1 MSPSERYCQTTQTI
15 LCPEH
20 TFWKAPVPL
29 RKDYFDEKGFVPS
42 AFTIEVSL
50 TRFQIFVSINGF
62 SKVKTALTYQGS
74 FTKWKPR
81 NLAG

>member
-1 MSPSERYCQTTQTI
+1 M
-15 LCPEH
+15 
-20 TFWKAPVPL
+20 
-29 RKDYFDEKGFVPS
+29 RKDYLNEKDLFL
-42 AFTIEVSL
+42 ARIAIELSL

-62 SKVKTALTYQGS
+62 SKVRTALTYQGS

>member
-1 MSPSERYCQTTQTI
+1 MPINHMLRTH
-15 LCPEH
+15 LFGGLNP
-20 TFWKAPVPL
+20 F
-29 RKDYFDEKGFVPS
+29 RKDYFDEKDLFL
-42 AFTIEVSL
+42 ACIAIELSL

-62 SKVKTALTYQGS
+62 SKVRTALTYQGS